1 MVTIR
6 LSRGG
11 MKKQPFYH
19 VVVTDGRQKRDGRC
33 LERVGFYNPVARGDG
48 ERLRLDMARIRHWQ
62 GVGAQAS
69 DRVTLLMREWERTA
83 QAPAEAGADA
93 ATQSAAS

>member
-19 VVVTDGRQKRDGRC
+19 VVVTDRRQKRDGRC
-33 LERVGFYNPVARGDG
+33 LERVGFYNPVARGNG
-48 ERLRLDMARIRHWQ
+48 QRLRLDMARIRHWM

-69 DRVTLLMREWERTA
+69 DRVAVLMREWEKVA
-83 QAPAEAGADA
+83 QQPAEAEAEA
-93 ATQSAAS
+93 QPAAS